1 VFSGIFLAPSII
13 EMKTFLPKIDMQTR
27 GWHVMDADGLVLGR
41 LAEKIANVL
50 RGRDKPIYTPHLDA
64 GDFVVVINAEKI
76 KVTGNKEEA
85 KEYQRYSGWRGGL
98 KRIPFAE
105 MRTKHP
111 ERIIMAAVKG
121 MLPRNRLG
129 SKMLTKLKVFAGSEH
144 PHAAQNPEP
153 MTLN

>member
-1 VFSGIFLAPSII
+1 
-13 EMKTFLPKIDMQTR
+13 MKTFLPRIDMQTR
-27 GWHVMDADGLVLGR
+27 AWHVVDADGLVLGR

-50 RGRDKPIYTPHLDA
+50 RGRDKPTYTPHLDG

-76 KVTGNKEEA
+76 KVTGNKEDS

-98 KRIPFAE
+98 KRIPFAD
-105 MRTKHP
+105 MREKHP

-129 SKMLTKLKVFAGSEH
+129 SKLLTKLKVFKGTEH
-144 PHAAQNPEP
+144 PHGAQNPEP